1 MSEPGYSAVLALI
14 GGASTA
20 ALIGLLGAWIQS
32 RREHGKWLRERR
44 LEAYR
49 AFMIDMDTY
58 KRLRSQTA
66 TLTTAR
72 KLKRQHE
79 NFAAVFPGSFE
90 AVSLLGPRSVNAAG
104 QRWIEVFD
112 APSTPGPPFDRAAYA
127 ESRWA
132 FLVAAGRVLSSE
144 NVAEHMPSRGVRH
157 GTRSQTQ
164 SGSV

>member
-1 MSEPGYSAVLALI
+1 MAESGYSAVLALMS
-14 GGASTA
+14 GASTA
-20 ALIGLLGAWIQS
+20 ALIGLMGAWIQS

-58 KRLRSQTA
+58 RRLRSQTV
-66 TLTTAR
+66 TLRTAW

-79 NFAAVFPGSFE
+79 DFAAAFPGSFE

-104 QRWIEVFD
+104 QRWIEAFD
-112 APSTPGPPFDRAAYA
+112 APSTPGLPIDKAAYA

-132 FLVAAGRVLSSE
+132 FLVAAGRVLRSE
-144 NVAEHMPSRGVRH
+144 NVAHHLPSPGVRQ
-157 GTRSQTQ
+157 GPRGRTPG
-164 SGSV
+164 GSA